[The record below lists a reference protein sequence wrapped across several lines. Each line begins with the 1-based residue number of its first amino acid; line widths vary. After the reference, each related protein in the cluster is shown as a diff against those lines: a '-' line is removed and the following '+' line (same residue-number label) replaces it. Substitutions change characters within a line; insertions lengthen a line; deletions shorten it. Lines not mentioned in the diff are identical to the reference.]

1 MNDRELMFLSAHE
14 QRRLI
19 AEKAISSV
27 EMVEASYRRI
37 TELEPQ
43 LNAFITLDEEG
54 ALSAARKA
62 DEQLAK
68 GKNLGVLHGVP
79 IAVKDLEVTKGLRTT
94 LGSTFFKNWIPDY
107 DSVAVE
113 RLRATGAVILGKTN
127 TPEFGNREETFT
139 DIAATCNNPWD
150 PSRMPGGSSGGTA
163 SAIAAGMCSI
173 GTGSDGGG
181 SVRLPASFC
190 GIFGHKPTHGR
201 IPRYGGQAK
210 PAYNSAG
217 TSGPM
222 SNDVRDSAIL
232 NQALSGFDVR
242 DPGSIKT
249 AVPDYLIEL
258 EDGVD
263 QMRIGT
269 TMTLG
274 ISDVNDDVATA
285 VENSWTAFSEL
296 GANVEKLAIAF
307 DPIPREAWWT
317 LWTAGQVAMYG
328 HLADE
333 RPEDLM
339 PYTLEMIEHGR
350 TLTGA
355 DVSLALRNVQNL
367 QLQLHQVFQEY
378 DLILAPTNAAVA
390 WPHLQPPEKIGSEI
404 NQDEMAG
411 INYGAIP
418 FTMVFNSS
426 FNPASSIPCGFGEAG
441 MPVGLQIIGG
451 YDDDATVLRASRAF
465 EQVRPWI
472 GDRPS
477 IS

>member
-113 RLRATGAVILGKTN
+113 RLRATGAGILGKTN

-222 SNDVRDSAIL
+222 SNDVRGSAIL

-285 VENSWTAFSEL
+285 VENSWAAFSEL

>member
-62 DEQLAK
+62 DEQQAK

-249 AVPDYLIEL
+249 AVPDYLTEL

-285 VENSWTAFSEL
+285 VENSWAAFSEL

>member
-222 SNDVRDSAIL
+222 SNDVRGSAIL

-249 AVPDYLIEL
+249 AVPDYLTEL

-411 INYGAIP
+411 INYGAFP

>member
-43 LNAFITLDEEG
+43 LNAFITLDEDG
-54 ALSAARKA
+54 ALSTARKA

-68 GKNLGVLHGVP
+68 EKNLGVLHGVP

-249 AVPDYLIEL
+249 AVPDYLTEL

-285 VENSWTAFSEL
+285 VENSWAAFSEL

>member
-249 AVPDYLIEL
+249 AVPDYLTEL

-441 MPVGLQIIGG
+441 MPVGLQIIAG

-465 EQVRPWI
+465 EQVRPWS

>member
-62 DEQLAK
+62 DEQQAK

-249 AVPDYLIEL
+249 AVPDYLTEL

-285 VENSWTAFSEL
+285 VENSWAAFSEL

-390 WPHLQPPEKIGSEI
+390 WPHLQPPKKIGSEI

>member
-1 MNDRELMFLSAHE
+1 MNDRELMFLPAHV
-14 QRRLI
+14 QRRMI
-19 AEKAISSV
+19 VEKEISSV
-27 EMVEASYRRI
+27 ELTMASLRRI
-37 TELEPQ
+37 ADLEPR

-54 ALSAARKA
+54 AISSARQA
-62 DEQLAK
+62 DHQLAS
-68 GKNLGVLHGVP
+68 GQEPGSLHGVP

-94 LGSTFFKNWIPDY
+94 LGSTFFKDWVPDY

-113 RLRATGAVILGKTN
+113 RLRRTGAVILGKTN

-139 DIAATCNNPWD
+139 NIAPTCNNPWD
-150 PSRMPGGSSGGTA
+150 PARMPGGSSGGTA
-163 SAIAAGMCSI
+163 AAIASGMCSI
-173 GTGSDGGG
+173 GTGTDGGG

-201 IPRYGGQAK
+201 IPRHGGKAK

-222 SNDVRDSAIL
+222 SNDVRDSAML
-232 NQALSGFDVR
+232 NQALSGFDQR
-242 DPGSIKT
+242 DPGSVK
-249 AVPDYLIEL
+249 APVPDYLSEL
-258 EDGVD
+258 EGGVAG
-263 QMRIGT
+263 MRIGT

-285 VENSWTAFSEL
+285 VEESWIAFTEL
-296 GANVEKLAIAF
+296 GASVEPVEINF
-307 DPIPREAWWT
+307 HPIPREAWWT

-339 PYTLEMIEHGR
+339 PYTLEMINHGR

-355 DVSLALRNVQNL
+355 DVAVALRNVQNL
-367 QLQLHQVFQEY
+367 QLKMYQLFQEY

-390 WPHLQPPEKIGSEI
+390 WPHLQPPAEIGSKV
-404 NQDEMAG
+404 NSDEMAG

-426 FNPASSIPCGFGEAG
+426 FNPASSVPCGFGEGG
-441 MPVGLQIIGG
+441 MPVGLQIIGD
-451 YDDDATVLRASRAF
+451 YDDDATVLRAGRAF
-465 EQVRPWI
+465 EKARPWT
-472 GDRPS
+472 GKRPAVS
-477 IS
+477 

>member
-1 MNDRELMFLSAHE
+1 MNDRELMFLPAHK
-14 QRRLI
+14 QRQMILDK
-19 AEKAISSV
+19 EISSV
-27 EMVEASYRRI
+27 ELTQASLRRI
-37 TELEPQ
+37 DAQEPQ
-43 LNAFITLDEEG
+43 LHAFITLDEEG
-54 ALSAARKA
+54 ALASAKQA
-62 DEQLAK
+62 DAQLAE
-68 GKNLGVLHGVP
+68 GNAPGVLHGVP

-94 LGSTFFKNWIPDY
+94 LGSSFFKDWIPDY

-113 RLRATGAVILGKTN
+113 RVRATGAVILGKTN

-139 DIAATCNNPWD
+139 NVAPTCNNPWD
-150 PSRMPGGSSGGTA
+150 VTRMPGGSSGGTA
-163 SAIAAGMCSI
+163 AAIASGMCAI

-201 IPRYGGQAK
+201 IPRFGGQAK

-232 NQALSGFDVR
+232 NQALVGFDPR
-242 DPGSIKT
+242 DPGSVK
-249 AVPDYLIEL
+249 APAPDYLANL
-258 EDGVD
+258 EDGVEG
-263 QMRIGT
+263 MRIGT

-274 ISDVNDDVATA
+274 ISDVNADVAAA
-285 VENSWTAFSEL
+285 VEESWSAFSEL
-296 GANVEKLAIAF
+296 GARVEPLDIKF
-307 DPIPREAWWT
+307 DPIPRDAWWT

-328 HLADE
+328 YLAEE

-339 PYTLEMIEHGR
+339 PYTLDMINHGK

-355 DVSLALRNVQNL
+355 DVAVALRDVQNL
-367 QLQLHQVFQEY
+367 QLKMHQLFEQY
-378 DLILAPTNAAVA
+378 DLVIAPTNAAVS
-390 WPHLQPPEKIGSEI
+390 WPHLNPPTEIGSKSNTE
-404 NQDEMAG
+404 EMAG

-426 FNPASSIPCGFGEAG
+426 FNPASSIPCGFGEGG

-451 YDDDATVLRASRAF
+451 YDDDATVLRGSRAF
-465 EQVRPWI
+465 ETARPWT
-472 GDRPS
+472 GTRPS
-477 IS
+477 VS

>member
-249 AVPDYLIEL
+249 AVPDYLTEL

-285 VENSWTAFSEL
+285 VENSWAAFSEL

>member
-249 AVPDYLIEL
+249 AVPDYLTEL

-285 VENSWTAFSEL
+285 VENSWAAFSEL

-404 NQDEMAG
+404 NQDDMAG

-441 MPVGLQIIGG
+441 MPVGLQIIAG

-465 EQVRPWI
+465 EQVRPWS

>member
-1 MNDRELMFLSAHE
+1 MNDRDLMYLPAHK
-14 QRRLI
+14 QRQMIVDR
-19 AEKAISSV
+19 EISSV
-27 EMVEASYRRI
+27 ELTEASLRRI
-37 TELEPQ
+37 AELEPQ
-43 LNAFITLDEEG
+43 LHAFITLDEEG
-54 ALSAARKA
+54 ALATAKEADVKLAAGTA
-62 DEQLAK
+62 PGAF
-68 GKNLGVLHGVP
+68 HGVP
-79 IAVKDLEVTKGLRTT
+79 IVVKDLEVTKGLRTT
-94 LGSTFFKNWIPDY
+94 LGSTFFKDWIPDY

-139 DIAATCNNPWD
+139 NIAPTCNNPWD
-150 PSRMPGGSSGGTA
+150 VSRMPGGSSGGTA
-163 SAIAAGMCSI
+163 AAIASGMCSI

-201 IPRYGGQAK
+201 IPRFGGQAK

-232 NQALSGFDVR
+232 SQALSGFDAR
-242 DPGSIKT
+242 DPGSMKAQT
-249 AVPDYLIEL
+249 PDYLAQL
-258 EDGVD
+258 EDGVTG
-263 QMRIGT
+263 MRIGT

-285 VENSWTAFSEL
+285 VEASWSAFEEL
-296 GANVEKLAIAF
+296 GANVTPLDIKF
-307 DPIPREAWWT
+307 DKIPKDAWWT

-333 RPEDLM
+333 SPEDLM
-339 PYTLEMIEHGR
+339 PYTLDMINHGR

-355 DVSLALRNVQNL
+355 DVAVALRDVQNL
-367 QLQLHQVFQEY
+367 QLKMHQLFEEY

-390 WPHLQPPEKIGSEI
+390 WPHLDAPTEIGSKT
-404 NQDEMAG
+404 NDDTMAG

-426 FNPASSIPCGFGEAG
+426 FNPASSVPCGFGEGG
-441 MPVGLQIIGG
+441 MPAGLQIIGA
-451 YDDDATVLRASRAF
+451 YDDDATVFRGSRAL
-465 EQVRPWI
+465 EVARPWT
-472 GDRPS
+472 GSRPTVS
-477 IS
+477 